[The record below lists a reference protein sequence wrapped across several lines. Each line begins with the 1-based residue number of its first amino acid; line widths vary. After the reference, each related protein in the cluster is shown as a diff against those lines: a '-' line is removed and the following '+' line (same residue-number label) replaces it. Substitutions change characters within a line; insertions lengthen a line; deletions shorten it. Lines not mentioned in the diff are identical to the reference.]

1 MARGTRKTG
10 TRTAGRKAGAKTPN
24 GGSSD
29 EFHEETP
36 GAGDNGKPIATAA
49 QIAAAAT
56 DIMKKQSAVAAAASF
71 VGAAFKTWEK
81 VGVTKERIREVI
93 AMMNKELS
101 PEEVV
106 AQHAERTRFMM
117 AVGLLPVADDAWTE
131 AVQQADLGLD
141 AVAATGEVADEL
153 RHQRAYR
160 HGFAAGKKNK
170 PLISNPYSANPGSI
184 EFVGWRDGHGDGL
197 KLRNELNP
205 EKASTTHADDSR
217 ARVEPDGIGETAG
230 TA

>member
-1 MARGTRKTG
+1 MPRGIPKSGR
-10 TRTAGRKAGAKTPN
+10 RAARKAPAKQGN
-24 GGSSD
+24 GGTSS

-36 GAGDNGKPIATAA
+36 GAGDNGKPVATAA

-56 DIMKKQSAVAAAASF
+56 DIMKKQSAVAAAASY

-81 VGVTKERIREVI
+81 IGVTKERIREVI
-93 AMMNKELS
+93 AMMNKDLS
-101 PEEVV
+101 QEEAR

-131 AVQQADLGLD
+131 AVRQADLGLD
-141 AVAATGEVADEL
+141 PIAATGEVAEEL
-153 RHQRAYR
+153 RYQCAKKQGH
-160 HGFAAGKKNK
+160 AAGKKNK
-170 PLISNPYSANPGSI
+170 PLLSNRYAAKPGSI
-184 EFVGWRDGHGDGL
+184 EFVGWRDGHGEGL

-205 EKASTTHADDSR
+205 EKASTMHADDSR
-217 ARVEPDGIGETAG
+217 QRVEPDDIGEAVG